1 MASGTINGTTSNQY
15 IESRIVWSSYISGD
29 NTSTVTAALYY
40 RRTNTGY
47 TTSGIGTF
55 RLYVGGLSPIRS
67 YQISISTEWVKAM
80 EWTTT
85 IAHDADG
92 SKQILISCSIGTID
106 GTSLSSTNCSETVKL
121 DTIANNTLVSH
132 IGYIGASEGYLNE
145 GFTYTLTSRSV
156 CYTRA
161 KIYVKNP
168 EYGDRL
174 IRTIDYGQ
182 IGRNVER
189 IENITFSESELATIY
204 STFPETLTA
213 PVIVIATTYT
223 DASYTKRVGNDTQKS
238 INMYISK
245 SVGPEAR
252 LKAAPVNSNSWFKEK
267 GLYVAGYS
275 GLTATFSDV
284 RPGDGAW
291 MSSYSIAGGGYSSKS
306 STLSVDRL
314 LKPDNFLLI
323 GTVIDSRNRSGIA
336 TQTIVVKSY
345 AVPAIHSVS
354 VTRGKYTPA
363 TAKWEADDNGPDV
376 RVYFITSL
384 ALADYE
390 NIYTASFS
398 LDGVMKTPDAGNPV
412 GLRPGIDYAFHF
424 LNIDSEHSH
433 NLVISATDLAGY
445 TGAATITVPTTQ
457 VTIEF
462 RENGKGIAFGK
473 TSEKDAFE
481 CAMDADFTGNV
492 AINGK
497 ALDIVLEEGTKDFW
511 TYRKWNSGLL
521 ECWGI
526 TDAVTLSFDG
536 NGGGAW
542 YGTTAPSFTFP
553 ANANGASM
561 FVAIPTVQQ
570 TCDSAAAII
579 MSSISHVD
587 SERVNL
593 TYGRF
598 YGGNDNQDVN
608 FHFYVRGRWK

>member
-47 TTSGIGTF
+47 ITSGIGVF
-55 RLYVGGLSPIRS
+55 RLAIGGNVAPVNSF
-67 YQISISTEWVKAM
+67 QISISTEWVKAS

-92 SKQILISCSIGTID
+92 SKQIRISCSIGNID

-168 EYGDRL
+168 EYGNRL

-189 IENITFSESELATIY
+189 TENITFSESELATIY
-204 STFPETLTA
+204 NTFPETLTA
-213 PVIVIATTYT
+213 PVIVIAATYT
-223 DASYTKRVGNDTQKS
+223 DASYTKRVGSDAQKS
-238 INMYISK
+238 INMYIPK
-245 SVGPEAR
+245 SVGPVAY

-275 GLTATFSDV
+275 GLTATFSEV

-291 MSSYSIAGGGYSSKS
+291 MSSYSIAGGGYSSNS

-323 GTVIDSRNRSGIA
+323 GTVIDSRARSGIA
-336 TQTIVVKSY
+336 TRTIVVERY
-345 AVPAIHSVS
+345 AIPAVRD
-354 VTRGKYTPA
+354 VLVERGTYTPA
-363 TAKWEADDNGPDV
+363 TATWTADDNGPDV
-376 RVYFITSL
+376 RVYFETAL
-384 ALADYE
+384 ALVGHG
-390 NIYTASFS
+390 NIYTVSFT
-398 LDGVMKTPDAGNPV
+398 LDGAAKTPDTGNSV
-412 GLRPGIDYAFHF
+412 GLQSGIGYNFHF
-424 LNIDSEHSH
+424 LGIDSEHSH
-433 NLVISATDLAGY
+433 ALVISAVDSAGY
-445 TGAATITVPTTQ
+445 GGSATIIVPTTHI
-457 VTIEF
+457 TMEF
-462 RENGKGIAFGK
+462 NASGKGIAFGK

-481 CAMDADFTGNV
+481 CDWDAEFGGTMTIGGNQMRDFVIEHDTDG
-492 AINGK
+492 IW
-497 ALDIVLEEGTKDFW
+497 I
-511 TYRKWNSGLL
+511 YRKWASGMA
-521 ECWGI
+521 ECWG
-526 TDAVTLSFDG
+526 AKVFSNLTLSTQMGSGFLQDTIFDNFPSGLFVAEPMAWLSLYG
-536 NGGGAW
+536 NG
-542 YGTTAPSFTFP
+542 TTSVMASKVTQTELSIRILGFTQT
-553 ANANGASM
+553 AAYTKVQAH
-561 FVAIPTVQQ
+561 AI
-570 TCDSAAAII
+570 
-579 MSSISHVD
+579 
-587 SERVNL
+587 
-593 TYGRF
+593 
-598 YGGNDNQDVN
+598 
-608 FHFYVRGRWK
+608 GRWK